1 MSQGISADPLK
12 RGETMRANF
21 IVEKLKPLIP
31 YLGNNEA
38 LKLHINRAILN
49 ANGDFKLAIKNID
62 NIPSGNLPT
71 PTRNLLNEFKIA
83 IKDIEQVVKSQ
94 EPTQIKVKNQAN
106 LAKSINGDGFVT
118 YPNKNIYFSDEAKF
132 ELSKEL
138 QNKTGLQDKISTS
151 LAWLQSR
158 HPEMFHSKRAVK
170 EMIDFILEAPSV
182 SQAKRANSVAMTRV
196 SNNKINDIVVDKN
209 KNKIIHANKRKP
221 NSQEKADSGNA
232 LHPHSDT
239 MSDGALKLAENQHL
253 SANTQTIPNQ
263 TIKTAETKST
273 INELTKEQKAEQKAK
288 KEIRGIHN
296 VTYND
301 KKATYIKTDL
311 ENVDSAIRYANT
323 NRDKGAKHIKIR
335 HLMDETK
342 PGYITNQELLNL
354 GNSLRE
360 YIKTYK
366 EPFIDKN
373 GARIYEW
380 ENKEGVKF
388 RVVVDSSRR
397 DATTAEL
404 PQPTATDDIIT
415 FYSDRNIKDKMIFRN
430 PKLNQSKKE
439 AENLAQ
445 YRKDIEAK
453 YNINP
458 IKEFGTN
465 YAEFYHDGANA
476 IRKLLVERK
485 GQVAGAFKRKEL
497 GDIDLVWGEAKT
509 ANGDIK
515 GYGLSKIEAKH
526 LNDFASFYGDT
537 PQEKL
542 INGISKIIEKG
553 EIKPRNGQNGVNI
566 EYNGFIIGINKG
578 FNGAGDNKWVVTAFD
593 NSMSKSEK
601 KAKTARTDNFTS
613 EVSNLSQNSKPN
625 YTPKELL
632 SQGKMP
638 VGWKKGATNIGSS
651 TEQPKWANKFKTKMA
666 KMGQEYNDEKIT
678 NLANWHKDSHAVTKE
693 SDGSPKVFYHGSTA
707 KFSAFKPNPKSG
719 GIWLTTDIERAHPHY
734 TQSEEGRHHLYK
746 VFVNAKKIYRH
757 TDDIQ
762 TAEPYSAGA
771 EKFYNDLIKAGYDA
785 IDLMDKDIL
794 IVLKPNQIKSIDN
807 KGTFNPRS
815 KMMNGFSTM
824 VMQKAI
830 LNLGSGAI
838 GGAMNAGAEQDPN
851 KKHEAFVK
859 GFLLGA
865 GGSAGAIKV
874 LEKSANLA
882 PQLARISQRLAND
895 LPVILNDRPDII
907 GKALGKTPK
916 DNYNYIFGG
925 ENAIGANKAKLK
937 TAQEMA
943 KNGADESEIWAK
955 TGWYK
960 DIDKKWKFEI
970 NPLGGKFKKAIK
982 DLFDAKAFKQ
992 NNREKLELLQDK
1004 AKINDKYQTNL
1015 NKLNATLS
1023 QKASIITK
1031 AKDGLKLSEVLD
1043 DKKLFNAYPQLRDV
1057 KVRFDELD
1065 GEIYDGYY
1073 NRTLDEIVL
1082 NSNLYNK
1089 PEMLRSILYH
1099 EMQHK
1104 IQSIEGFARGG
1115 MDKDV
1120 LDYHRL
1126 AGEVEA
1132 RNEQTRLIPS
1142 KLNNAK
1148 LERTTD
1154 LENLEKIVKAL
1165 PKSQANE
1172 QISKEL
1178 ITLKKQD
1185 MALDN
1190 EYGKISPQR
1199 DKEIDR
1205 LTDELDN
1212 RFNALVEQIDKQE
1225 LATALLKVYN
1235 KTKHPNATA
1244 DVIPKFRKVVFNDS
1258 GMSAIYTPKQKEMKS
1273 QDLSVEQKAK
1283 QYAKFLSEA
1292 KEPTQVAPDELYKA
1306 YNKAKKDL
1314 NKPKSK

>member
-1 MSQGISADPLK
+1 
-12 RGETMRANF
+12 
-21 IVEKLKPLIP
+21 
-31 YLGNNEA
+31 
-38 LKLHINRAILN
+38 
-49 ANGDFKLAIKNID
+49 
-62 NIPSGNLPT
+62 
-71 PTRNLLNEFKIA
+71 
-83 IKDIEQVVKSQ
+83 
-94 EPTQIKVKNQAN
+94 
-106 LAKSINGDGFVT
+106 
-118 YPNKNIYFSDEAKF
+118 
-132 ELSKEL
+132 
-138 QNKTGLQDKISTS
+138 
-151 LAWLQSR
+151 
-158 HPEMFHSKRAVK
+158 
-170 EMIDFILEAPSV
+170 
-182 SQAKRANSVAMTRV
+182 
-196 SNNKINDIVVDKN
+196 
-209 KNKIIHANKRKP
+209 
-221 NSQEKADSGNA
+221 
-232 LHPHSDT
+232 
-239 MSDGALKLAENQHL
+239 
-253 SANTQTIPNQ
+253 
-263 TIKTAETKST
+263 
-273 INELTKEQKAEQKAK
+273 
-288 KEIRGIHN
+288 
-296 VTYND
+296 
-301 KKATYIKTDL
+301 
-311 ENVDSAIRYANT
+311 
-323 NRDKGAKHIKIR
+323 
-335 HLMDETK
+335 
-342 PGYITNQELLNL
+342 
-354 GNSLRE
+354 
-360 YIKTYK
+360 
-366 EPFIDKN
+366 
-373 GARIYEW
+373 
-380 ENKEGVKF
+380 
-388 RVVVDSSRR
+388 
-397 DATTAEL
+397 
-404 PQPTATDDIIT
+404 
-415 FYSDRNIKDKMIFRN
+415 
-430 PKLNQSKKE
+430 
-439 AENLAQ
+439 
-445 YRKDIEAK
+445 
-453 YNINP
+453 
-458 IKEFGTN
+458 
-465 YAEFYHDGANA
+465 
-476 IRKLLVERK
+476 
-485 GQVAGAFKRKEL
+485 
-497 GDIDLVWGEAKT
+497 
-509 ANGDIK
+509 
-515 GYGLSKIEAKH
+515 
-526 LNDFASFYGDT
+526 
-537 PQEKL
+537 
-542 INGISKIIEKG
+542 
-553 EIKPRNGQNGVNI
+553 
-566 EYNGFIIGINKG
+566 
-578 FNGAGDNKWVVTAFD
+578 
-593 NSMSKSEK
+593 
-601 KAKTARTDNFTS
+601 
-613 EVSNLSQNSKPN
+613 
-625 YTPKELL
+625 
-632 SQGKMP
+632 
-638 VGWKKGATNIGSS
+638 
-651 TEQPKWANKFKTKMA
+651 
-666 KMGQEYNDEKIT
+666 
-678 NLANWHKDSHAVTKE
+678 
-693 SDGSPKVFYHGSTA
+693 
-707 KFSAFKPNPKSG
+707 
-719 GIWLTTDIERAHPHY
+719 
-734 TQSEEGRHHLYK
+734 
-746 VFVNAKKIYRH
+746 
-757 TDDIQ
+757 
-762 TAEPYSAGA
+762 
-771 EKFYNDLIKAGYDA
+771 AGYDA